1 MQRKIVKQGKGAYTI
16 VLPVDWVRRYRL
28 TESDWINIEE
38 KDEGKL
44 IISCSLNDQPQ
55 QIAKLKIT
63 NNSELLI
70 RLRLNHLYR
79 EGVNTI
85 VIDYKNKKQEE
96 IIKRIVEDLLFGFE
110 ISKESP
116 SEITVECIAQ
126 SYPATGT
133 IIVRNLFFVVK
144 TLFEMINDNM
154 KGSNKFSPDQ
164 IREQVRK
171 ADNYDNFSRRMILA
185 THTKD
190 MKTYSWC
197 ALYNYLKLCAHQLQ
211 SFNLDLNGK
220 PSSELNDIFVSLGY
234 SFSNLEKAF
243 FNNNY
248 LAIEN
253 ETLWLRDSFTALIK
267 KELARAPRREILSLA
282 NLKEL
287 GRVMFFASS
296 AMLAITSQ
304 ERS

>member
-1 MQRKIVKQGKGAYTI
+1 MQRKIVKQGKGAYTV
-16 VLPVDWVRRYRL
+16 VLPVDWVRRFNL

-44 IISCSLNDQPQ
+44 IISCNLNTQPQ

-63 NNSELLI
+63 NNSEFLI
-70 RLRLNHLYR
+70 RLRLNHFYR
-79 EGVNTI
+79 EGFNTI
-85 VIDYKNKKQEE
+85 VIDYKNNKQKE
-96 IIKRIVEDLLFGFE
+96 IIKRTIEDLLFGFE

-116 SEITVECIAQ
+116 SEIIVECIAQ
-126 SYPATGT
+126 SYPTTGT
-133 IIVRNLFFVVK
+133 IIERKLFFAIK

-154 KGSNKFSPDQ
+154 GSSDKFSQDK
-164 IREQVRK
+164 IGEQVRK
-171 ADNYDNFSRRMILA
+171 VDNYDNFSRRMIL
-185 THTKD
+185 TNHTKNT
-190 MKTYSWC
+190 KTYSWC

-253 ETLWLRDSFTALIK
+253 ETLWLHDSFTSLIK
-267 KELARAPRREILSLA
+267 EKLTRPPRREILSLA

-287 GRVMFFASS
+287 SRVMFFASS